1 MFECVNSFLDA
12 VLSEV
17 DKTRNEDLK
26 QTLQKYNIPGNKS
39 NESPESMETIGSA
52 GSMETMD
59 SESTEIDQLRT
70 SNFGTR
76 TRMKN
81 CFWSK
86 WNI

>member
-39 NESPESMETIGSA
+39 NESPESMET
-52 GSMETMD
+52 MD

-86 WNI
+86 RNI